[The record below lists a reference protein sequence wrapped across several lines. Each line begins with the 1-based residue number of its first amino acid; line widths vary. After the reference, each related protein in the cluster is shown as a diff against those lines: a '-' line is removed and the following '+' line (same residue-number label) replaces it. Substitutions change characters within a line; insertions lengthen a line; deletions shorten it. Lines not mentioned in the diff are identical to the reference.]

1 VSGVADDEN
10 RSRESTPIDR
20 RARFAQA
27 LVLSKREAF
36 DLCEACADAERALL
50 RAGRPVEAARMAS
63 TFELVEGRLVVS
75 SSNGVPGQPTGHH
88 PPSGFSGSNSRE
100 SELTQ

>member
-1 VSGVADDEN
+1 MSCAGGSGN
-10 RSRESTPIDR
+10 RRSGEVGSSDP
-20 RARFAQA
+20 RARFAHS

-50 RAGRPVEAARMAS
+50 RAGRPVEAARMAW

-75 SSNGVPGQPTGHH
+75 SHDEMQG
-88 PPSGFSGSNSRE
+88 
-100 SELTQ
+100 